1 MARMNAEQKKRI
13 AKAFDSQRD
22 KDKNR
27 SKDGRVRVN
36 RSGTNYLIP
45 VSPSVVDPIVEKGL
59 VNMRYVPEIT
69 DEGILFRPVGTGR

>member
-1 MARMNAEQKKRI
+1 MARMNAEDKKRI
-13 AKAFDSQRD
+13 ARAFDRQRD

-36 RSGTNYLIP
+36 RCGTNYLIP

-69 DEGILFRPVGTGR
+69 DEGILFRPVGEDR